1 VVAHTGAAGGP
12 GRLRPLNRPQPLR
25 VEVGEDGRPGAV
37 HLSGCRRIVEA
48 VLESWRLDDEWWRER
63 PLSRL
68 YLRLLLKDGRTLTV
82 YQNLVTGRWAKQ
94 AY

>member
-1 VVAHTGAAGGP
+1 M
-12 GRLRPLNRPQPLR
+12 
-25 VEVGEDGRPGAV
+25 
-37 HLSGCRRIVEA
+37 VEA
-48 VLESWRLDDEWWRER
+48 VLESWRLDDEWWREQ

-68 YLRLLLKDGRTLTV
+68 YLRLLLKDGRTVTV